1 MSVSK
6 MHTRKQH
13 RENRNASCGQGVVV
27 CKGAVGGLL
36 AVWCLCVAA
45 FAGQKALKRTKQG
58 GLQCTAVFYNNADG
72 VGDQVQPRARRW
84 PKTAH
89 PPSESTLIAMPR
101 ALRLHFIISLSV

>member
-72 VGDQVQPRARRW
+72 VGDQVHRSGDSHSRRV
-84 PKTAH
+84 TA
-89 PPSESTLIAMPR
+89 TLCR
-101 ALRLHFIISLSV
+101 VGY